1 MRWNNRARPL
11 GCLLAVFI
19 PQVFILPGFILMVC
33 LRTRAAP
40 QITTAPSPPATTSGA
55 PESQTTVPPP
65 AAPTPVILIDA
76 AHGGTESGAVLG
88 PDNLEKDVTLAF
100 ARRLRQDLI
109 SRGLQAQLVR
119 DGDTLLSTDQ
129 RASMANASRSSL
141 YICIHATSQGSGIR
155 IYSAMLPRG
164 SGNRGPFV
172 GWQTAQAP
180 SLLRSRSLQQQLTES
195 IQKTRF
201 PIRSLTA
208 PLRPLDNI
216 VVPALAIEIA
226 PAIGQVSQLATA
238 DYQQMISAILAN
250 AIAGMRSRLE
260 SGQ

>member
-1 MRWNNRARPL
+1 MRWNRRAK
-11 GCLLAVFI
+11 LLQHSRYAVILLMWLRVLAI
-19 PQVFILPGFILMVC
+19 PQTVP
-33 LRTRAAP
+33 
-40 QITTAPSPPATTSGA
+40 APSPATPPPSA
-55 PESQTTVPPP
+55 PEIHS
-65 AAPTPVILIDA
+65 AAPSQAQPSPVIMIDA

-119 DGDTLLSTDQ
+119 DGDTLLSSDQ
-129 RASMANASRSSL
+129 RASMANASRPSL
-141 YICIHATSQGSGIR
+141 YICVHATSQGSGIR

-201 PIRSLTA
+201 PIRSLSA

-250 AIAGMRSRLE
+250 AIVGIRNRLE

>member
-1 MRWNNRARPL
+1 MRWNRRARLL

-19 PQVFILPGFILMVC
+19 VTVC
-33 LRTRAAP
+33 FRTPAAP
-40 QITTAPSPPATTSGA
+40 QITTAPSPPATTSVA
-55 PESQTTVPPP
+55 PESQTPVPPP
-65 AAPTPVILIDA
+65 AAPPPVILIDA

-88 PDNLEKDVTLAF
+88 PDNLEKDVTLTF

-119 DGDTLLSTDQ
+119 DGDTLLSADQ
-129 RASMANASRSSL
+129 RASIANQSRPSL
-141 YICIHATSQGSGIR
+141 YICVHATSQGSGIR
-155 IYSAMLPRG
+155 IYSAMLP
-164 SGNRGPFV
+164 SDSDNRRPFV
-172 GWQTAQAP
+172 GWETAQAP
-180 SLLRSRSLQQQLTES
+180 SLLRSRSFQQQLTAS

-208 PLRPLDNI
+208 PVRPLNNI

-226 PAIGQVSQLATA
+226 PATGQVSQLATA

-250 AIAGMRSRLE
+250 AIAGIRNKLE
-260 SGQ
+260 SRQ

>member
-1 MRWNNRARPL
+1 MRWNRRAK
-11 GCLLAVFI
+11 LLQHSRYAVILLMWLRVLAI
-19 PQVFILPGFILMVC
+19 PQTVP
-33 LRTRAAP
+33 
-40 QITTAPSPPATTSGA
+40 APSPATPPPSA
-55 PESQTTVPPP
+55 PEIHS
-65 AAPTPVILIDA
+65 AAPSQAQPSPVIMIDA

-119 DGDTLLSTDQ
+119 DGDTLLSSDQ
-129 RASMANASRSSL
+129 RASMANASRPSL
-141 YICIHATSQGSGIR
+141 YICVHATSQGSGIR

-172 GWQTAQAP
+172 GWQTAQAS
-180 SLLRSRSLQQQLTES
+180 SLLRSHSLQQQLTES

-201 PIRSLTA
+201 PIRSLSA

-250 AIAGMRSRLE
+250 AIVGIRNRLE

>member
-11 GCLLAVFI
+11 GCSLAVFI
-19 PQVFILPGFILMVC
+19 LTVC
-33 LRTRAAP
+33 LRTPAAP
-40 QITTAPSPPATTSGA
+40 QITTAPSSPTTSVA
-55 PESQTTVPPP
+55 PESQTPVRPP

-88 PDNLEKDVTLAF
+88 PDNLEKDVTLTF

-119 DGDTLLSTDQ
+119 DGDTLLSADQ
-129 RASMANASRSSL
+129 RAGIANHSRPSL
-141 YICIHATSQGSGIR
+141 YICVHATSQGNGIR
-155 IYSAMLPRG
+155 IYSAMLPG
-164 SGNRGPFV
+164 GGDNRGPFV
-172 GWQTAQAP
+172 GWEAAQAS
-180 SLLRSRSLQQQLTES
+180 SLLRSRSLQQQLTAS

-208 PLRPLDNI
+208 PVRPLNNI

-226 PAIGQVSQLATA
+226 PATGQVSQLATA

-250 AIAGMRSRLE
+250 AIAGIRNKLE
-260 SGQ
+260 GRQ

>member
-1 MRWNNRARPL
+1 MRWNRRAK
-11 GCLLAVFI
+11 LLAYFRHAIILLMWLRVLAI
-19 PQVFILPGFILMVC
+19 PQTVP
-33 LRTRAAP
+33 
-40 QITTAPSPPATTSGA
+40 APSPATPPPSA
-55 PESQTTVPPP
+55 PEIQS
-65 AAPTPVILIDA
+65 AAPSQGQPSPVIMIDA

-119 DGDTLLSTDQ
+119 DSDTLLSSDQ
-129 RASMANASRSSL
+129 RASIANQSRPSL
-141 YICIHATSQGSGIR
+141 YICVHATSQGSGIR
-155 IYSAMLPRG
+155 IYSVMLPSG
-164 SGNRGPFV
+164 SDNRGPFV
-172 GWQTAQAP
+172 GWQTAQAS
-180 SLLRSRSLQQQLTES
+180 SLLRSRSVQQQLTTS

-216 VVPALAIEIA
+216 AVPALAIEIA
-226 PAIGQVSQLATA
+226 PATGQVSQLATA